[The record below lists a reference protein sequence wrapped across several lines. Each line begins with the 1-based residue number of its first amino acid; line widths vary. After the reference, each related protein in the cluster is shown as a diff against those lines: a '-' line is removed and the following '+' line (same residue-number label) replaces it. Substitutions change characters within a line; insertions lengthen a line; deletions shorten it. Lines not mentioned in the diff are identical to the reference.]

1 MYCSHSNWHPATPEG
16 NEKRI
21 HDSYPNNN
29 SLRIQIYWGKL
40 PPPDSQAD
48 SCEEEGPSRKQI
60 NKNNHNHPL
69 FAYSWSLFSVCL
81 LWFQPCWLVLTNRK
95 MVKSN
100 NFFMP
105 EGWRKVRLAA
115 LLVSQLLWIHTK
127 GLLNSPVKKV
137 FKLKGQNHELPVE
150 EESLLLKGISSVSY
164 SLSTWKYYMQLHFF
178 FSPLSGL
185 QLSIFAPK
193 AFSRKHGHIY
203 TIHGKEGRIKSPPHT
218 LPMKT

>member
-95 MVKSN
+95 MIKSN

-178 FSPLSGL
+178 LVHFQACNCLFLL
-185 QLSIFAPK
+185 Q
-193 AFSRKHGHIY
+193 KHFPGS
-203 TIHGKEGRIKSPPHT
+203 TATFTLFMGRREE
-218 LPMKT
+218 